1 MKRVGIDI
9 SRDKFTELPLCKE
22 LAEEVSGILE
32 RRGIQAIIYDCVSEP
47 EYFDRRQAYIEKI
60 KQMNKDKLSCSISL
74 HLGVSER
81 PVTVPNTFQDLV
93 RIAHQFKNYDY
104 YGDELEDA
112 VRPCVIHVANEEV
125 RGAFCYYFSTKGSR
139 LAQNIADKL
148 CPILPGREKQTL
160 HNPDLTILLR
170 TNHPCC
176 VVFAGF
182 MTSPDDMDV
191 FHRRME
197 DIAFAI
203 ADGIGKFLNNK

>member
-9 SRDKFTELPLCKE
+9 SRKLDNERHLIEPLS
-22 LAEEVSGILE
+22 EEVARIFR
-32 RRGIQAIIYDCVSEP
+32 RRGIQPIIYDCASSEHEDP
-47 EYFDRRQAYIEKI
+47 YCVRYRDQM
-60 KQMNKDKLSCSISL
+60 KQMNKDKLDCSISL
-74 HLGVSER
+74 HLGE
-81 PVTVPNTFQDLV
+81 
-93 RIAHQFKNYDY
+93 
-104 YGDELEDA
+104 GDKD
-112 VRPCVIHVANEEV
+112 V

-160 HNPDLTILLR
+160 HNPNLTILVG
-170 TNHPCC
+170 TKHPCC

-182 MTSPDDMDV
+182 MTSPDDMDI
-191 FHRRME
+191 FHRRRE